1 MFYNF
6 LDVKKR
12 QLVECILMQIFN
24 IGISI
29 AAIYD
34 MFDIHELAEF
44 RWQQVVIFY
53 FTESCFLVCH
63 LLFMID
69 YLVFMIFEYFMQ
81 ISSFCFDFLA
91 NVLGGDFYLKTLK
104 RTYMGM
110 FCRAQYQTQTCFE
123 NALAVSA
130 SKDFCLNEY
139 VFSVFIYLISKM
151 INCLMEL
158 AIPNQLFKPCSRVL

>member
-1 MFYNF
+1 M
-6 LDVKKR
+6 
-12 QLVECILMQIFN
+12 
-24 IGISI
+24 
-29 AAIYD
+29 
-34 MFDIHELAEF
+34 
-44 RWQQVVIFY
+44 VIFY

-110 FCRAQYQTQTCFE
+110 FCRAQYQT
-123 NALAVSA
+123 
-130 SKDFCLNEY
+130 
-139 VFSVFIYLISKM
+139 
-151 INCLMEL
+151 
-158 AIPNQLFKPCSRVL
+158 